1 MIVKSYEIDEALQ
14 LTPVAPERIPEA
26 ARQGDARLWLDLVD
40 FTLGELEGWLDELGV
55 TGLSRRLC
63 LEARD
68 RPGFYPLKRELVLM
82 VPVLADTGTSGKVDF
97 LVFLCRENLLLTLH
111 DEPLPDL
118 EDIEDSESWLSE
130 RSIAGLVSAAMVD
143 ASLAASR
150 RTEGLR
156 SAVLAL
162 ERRMDRDPDSVEAD
176 EILEMRAEVIELASL
191 VGDHVP
197 SLRALSATDRS
208 FFRLKE
214 AQEYMNWALVNLQA
228 ADKSLRWL
236 DERVG
241 ALRSGFQMHAQEK
254 TNRRLG
260 MLTILSAIFM
270 PITLLAGIWG
280 MNFET
285 MPELKYSFAY
295 PAALGLM
302 AVIGTGMYL
311 FFRRTGWFD

>member
-1 MIVKSYEIDEALQ
+1 
-14 LTPVAPERIPEA
+14 
-26 ARQGDARLWLDLVD
+26 
-40 FTLGELEGWLDELGV
+40 
-55 TGLSRRLC
+55 
-63 LEARD
+63 
-68 RPGFYPLKRELVLM
+68 
-82 VPVLADTGTSGKVDF
+82 
-97 LVFLCRENLLLTLH
+97 
-111 DEPLPDL
+111 
-118 EDIEDSESWLSE
+118 
-130 RSIAGLVSAAMVD
+130 
-143 ASLAASR
+143 
-150 RTEGLR
+150 
-156 SAVLAL
+156 
-162 ERRMDRDPDSVEAD
+162 
-176 EILEMRAEVIELASL
+176 
-191 VGDHVP
+191 
-197 SLRALSATDRS
+197 
-208 FFRLKE
+208 
-214 AQEYMNWALVNLQA
+214 MNWALVNLQA

-295 PAALGLM
+295 PVALGLM